1 MVSAD
6 HLQGSQF
13 FIYIYGFST
22 LLSLCSWQLA
32 SFSFFITFYQSAKLV
47 IGYIGHANFTSTISV
62 KWLFLQWFLQFNGS
76 LHYLGYFKQK
86 KKKTTQTPLSKI
98 IMHIPQNTVNSF
110 KGCTCFVF
118 TKRRLCTCTLPGIIT
133 NTFTHT
139 QLTSLL
145 MHRLVSFPTL

>member
-1 MVSAD
+1 M
-6 HLQGSQF
+6 
-13 FIYIYGFST
+13 
-22 LLSLCSWQLA
+22 QLA
-32 SFSFFITFYQSAKLV
+32 TCILLFFHHFLSECK
-47 IGYIGHANFTSTISV
+47 IGHWLHWPGKFYKHNFNQVTFFTVISSV
-62 KWLFLQWFLQFNGS
+62 QWQACITWGTLS
-76 LHYLGYFKQK
+76 K
-86 KKKTTQTPLSKI
+86 KKKPTQTPLSKI